1 MKKIKIL
8 NDFIKTINKNYRVFK
23 DKREFTSDWEEGK
36 VWVCFTPNEEDDKLF
51 MNYIKNKY
59 KIEID
64 TFLMSFLHEIGHLET
79 ETGLLSD
86 TRAIELFTLELL
98 FDNSEIT
105 KEEYFKRY
113 FEIECETLATEWG
126 VNYYLTHREQCQAL
140 VKLLS
145 C

>member
-51 MNYIKNKY
+51 MDYIKNKY

-98 FDNSEIT
+98 FDNGAIT
-105 KEEYFKRY
+105 KEEYFNRY
-113 FEIECETLATEWG
+113 FEIECETLATKWG
-126 VNYYLTHREQCQAL
+126 VDYYLGHQEQCKQL

>member
-126 VNYYLTHREQCQAL
+126 VNYYLTHQEQCQAL

>member
-51 MNYIKNKY
+51 MDYIKNKY

-113 FEIECETLATEWG
+113 FEIKCETLATEWG
-126 VNYYLTHREQCQAL
+126 VNYYLTHQEQCQVL

>member
-8 NDFIKTINKNYRVFK
+8 NNFIKTINKNYRVFK

-51 MNYIKNKY
+51 MDYIKNKY

-126 VNYYLTHREQCQAL
+126 VNYYLTHQEQCQAL

>member
-51 MNYIKNKY
+51 MDYIKNKY

-126 VNYYLTHREQCQAL
+126 VNYYLTHQEQCQAL

>member
-8 NDFIKTINKNYRVFK
+8 NDFIKTINKNYRVLK

-36 VWVCFTPNEEDDKLF
+36 VWVCFIPNEEDDKLF

-126 VNYYLTHREQCQAL
+126 VNYYLTHQEQCQAL

>member
-36 VWVCFTPNEEDDKLF
+36 VWVCFTSNEEDDKLF
-51 MNYIKNKY
+51 MDYIKNKY

-126 VNYYLTHREQCQAL
+126 VNYYLTHQEQCQAL

>member
-51 MNYIKNKY
+51 MDYIKNKY

-98 FDNSEIT
+98 FDNNEIT

-126 VNYYLTHREQCQAL
+126 VNYYLTHQEQCQAL